1 MAVAVSL
8 VRAYLELSGYFV
20 LSELPVRALQGQLA
34 VDVTDLDIVAVRFP
48 HPQVRE
54 GAAAKEPLDIY
65 LGLDPALGADEDD
78 IDVIIGEVKE
88 GPAQLNPGLRRVST
102 IAFAIRRLGCCPE
115 DQVMDTARRVLEH
128 GETRTTMAPGLP
140 CRVRLV
146 AFGGSG
152 EQSPDSGA
160 HVVSLSRCAK
170 AIEDRMHAALDLVG
184 ALHFEDPVL
193 GLFALRQ
200 KLGEVH

>member
-1 MAVAVSL
+1 MAVSVGL

-20 LSELPVRALQGQLA
+20 LSELPVRAFRGQVA

-48 HPQVRE
+48 HRQVQK
-54 GAAAKEPLDIY
+54 GAGATDPLDIY
-65 LGLDPALGADEDD
+65 LGHDPALGADEEG

-88 GPAQLNPGLRRVST
+88 GRAQLNPGLRRVST
-102 IAFAIRRLGCCPE
+102 IAFAIRRLGCCPDDE
-115 DQVMDTARRVLEH
+115 VMDTARRVLEH

-140 CRVRLV
+140 CRLRLV
-146 AFGGSG
+146 AFGGSS
-152 EQSPDSGA
+152 EQALGSGV
-160 HVVSLSRCAK
+160 HVVSLARCANV
-170 AIEDRMHAALDLVG
+170 IEGRMDAARNLVG

-200 KLGEVH
+200 KLGKGH

>member
-20 LSELPVRALQGQLA
+20 LSELPVRSFQGQLA

-48 HPQVRE
+48 HRQVRE

-65 LGLDPALGADEDD
+65 LRLDPALEADEEG

-88 GPAQLNPGLRRVST
+88 GRAQLDPGLRRVST
-102 IAFAIRRLGCCPE
+102 IAFAIRRLGCCPD
-115 DQVMDTARRVLEH
+115 DQVMHVVRRVLEY
-128 GETRTTMAPGLP
+128 GETHTPMAPGLP
-140 CRVRLV
+140 CRVRVV

-152 EQSPDSGA
+152 EQPPAVGV
-160 HVVSLSRCAK
+160 HIVSLARCAK
-170 AIEDRMHAALDLVG
+170 VIEERMDAAWDLVG

-193 GLFALRQ
+193 GLSALPQ
-200 KLGEVH
+200 KLGKGH